1 MKRTAALKTLGELST
16 PEARLKASCEQLNKE
31 KDRECGQVLVKFIK
45 EWIPAA
51 SLEKMSPENRF
62 LFADMRRSVEP
73 YLDTSQTKK
82 WGVWRVHLKQQPDIM
97 DPHGFAVWWLSFFF
111 DNPVCE
117 KLAGPCA
124 RCGNYFIK
132 KRASQNVYCS
142 RRCGNQATAV
152 ARNRE
157 RIEEERNDKLLR
169 ARAALRDWRSATTRE
184 DWKHWVAKRSG
195 VDQRFLTRAA
205 NLGDLVPP
213 QKGK

>member
-1 MKRTAALKTLGELST
+1 LKTLGDLDTPKAKLQGIRDQVNRVKDTERGRELV
-16 PEARLKASCEQLNKE
+16 ELLNA
-31 KDRECGQVLVKFIK
+31 
-45 EWIPAA
+45 WMSAP
-51 SLEKMSPENRF
+51 SLDALRRDNRG
-62 LFADMRRSVEP
+62 LMQELEDTHRSVAD
-73 YLDTSQTKK
+73 YSNKH
-82 WGVWRVHLKQQPDIM
+82 VVHRSYREHPRDIG
-97 DPHGFAVWWLSFFF
+97 DPHSFAIWVFGNLI
-111 DNPVCE
+111 DNPLNE
-117 KLAGPCA
+117 KFKGPCA

-132 KRASQNVYCS
+132 RRASQNVYCS

-169 ARAALRDWRSATTRE
+169 ARAALREWRSATTRE